1 MAQEFPR
8 PTAAEQYLASQP
20 HPVYTGLAPATVGV
34 HPNVFERL
42 LQCHERAESL
52 HRLRVPIEERQETNL
67 ERLAAI
73 QRLEQLEAHPAN
85 GGFGLHPQDKRI
97 LSQKKLIEQLTFSVQ
112 RNNDR
117 TQRADALWQPAARVR
132 QNLDNWLRDRPPN
145 TAVEDAPTEL
155 PKLNGKEDLLDAI
168 ERYRRR
174 GRELQADAHRIRSAP
189 YPSTWAKEQAR
200 AQVAALAQRGAPDV
214 TLLVE
219 HGRNSVTWPM
229 ETLRTNVFNTERAVV
244 GFAEAPDAVAVMAWA
259 FGDMLI
265 KRLDEAIDADADDA
279 NALGHDERQKREA
292 EVLADLLEVERI
304 ESALVWAALAQGLPT
319 EHRGDCSP
327 QAVLQCRL
335 ITLPTADPSPGT
347 SPEYQISISG
357 PR

>member
-85 GGFGLHPQDKRI
+85 GGFGLHPP
-97 LSQKKLIEQLTFSVQ
+97 
-112 RNNDR
+112 
-117 TQRADALWQPAARVR
+117 DALWQPAARVR